1 MQKLLD
7 FRAAMFLRFFFF
19 SNRDGLIAT
28 AIGVHIIPRERI
40 VPIPE
45 LNMQIMA
52 KRPTTLAL

>member
-7 FRAAMFLRFFFF
+7 FRAAMFLSFFF